1 MTRKTWCLTLAC
13 AAAIGLAEAADAR
26 SLDAPQARQIVDL
39 RVMDAGTVQQLTMKD
54 GSRLYGHVESI
65 ADGTFV
71 FRTVGG
77 VTLML
82 TTADAIDLRV
92 AAGRVVGHEFRPR
105 DPHDSRLMFA
115 PTARSLRAGEGY
127 VGVYEALLPFVQVGI
142 TDRISFGGGT
152 PLFFGSGFHPFWL
165 TPKVQLVA
173 RDHAQIAAGVIHIA
187 GLGSPHDA
195 GIAYSV
201 TTLGTVESAVT
212 IGVGYA
218 YSGRSRTP
226 ILMVG
231 GESRSSRH
239 VKWITENWIWPGGDG
254 FVSGGVR
261 YVGDRIS
268 VDFSLVKP
276 LEVVVVVPLVSF
288 AWHF

>member
-1 MTRKTWCLTLAC
+1 MLVV
-13 AAAIGLAEAADAR
+13 AAVLSPAAGAGAQ
-26 SLDAPQARQIVDL
+26 SLDAPPAQSIVNL
-39 RVMDAGTVQQLTMKD
+39 RVIEPGLVQQLTLKD

-65 ADGTFV
+65 ADGSFV

-77 VTLML
+77 VTLTL
-82 TTADAIDLRV
+82 TSADAIDLRV
-92 AAGRVVGHEFRPR
+92 ATGRVVQQEFQPR
-105 DPHDSRLMFA
+105 DPHGSRLMFA

-127 VGVYEALLPFVQVGI
+127 VGVYEVMLPFAQVGI

-152 PLFFGSGFHPFWL
+152 PLIIGSGVHPFWL
-165 TPKVQLVA
+165 TPKVQIVA

-187 GLGSPHDA
+187 GLGESHDA
-195 GIAYSV
+195 GIAYGV
-201 TTLGTVESAVT
+201 TTVGTAESAAT

-218 YSGRSRTP
+218 YSGHDHAP

-231 GESRSSRH
+231 GDFRASRH
-239 VKWITENWIWPGGDG
+239 VKWITENWIWSGGDG

-276 LEVVVVVPLVSF
+276 LESFVVVPLVSF
-288 AWHF
+288 AWHFVKD